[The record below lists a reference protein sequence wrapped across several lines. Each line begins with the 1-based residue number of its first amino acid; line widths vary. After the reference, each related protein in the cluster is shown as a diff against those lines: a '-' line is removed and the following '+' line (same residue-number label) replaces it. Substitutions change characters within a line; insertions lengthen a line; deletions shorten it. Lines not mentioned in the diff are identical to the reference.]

1 MLEKTKLGE
10 NMSLVMNTSE
20 VKVLFD
26 TLTAHGVEIVFG
38 SNEKELLD
46 CAVESE
52 LRIFQLKH
60 EQGAVHAADGFARV
74 TGKPGVVIL
83 TTASGVANGITGMAT
98 AYSDSVPLVII
109 AGPLVEKASNP
120 SFQEFDTAGVTMPI
134 TKHVF
139 YVNHASELEAVI
151 GPALSIAASGRPGP
165 VLIEFTPD
173 TIKRRPVSLGPRH
186 GKDSKPKKVQKL
198 IDLASQYIES
208 AHKPVF
214 FIGGGTIISEAT
226 ELLTEVA
233 QQAKIPVVSSLMGI
247 GAFQASDPLFLGML
261 GMHGTF
267 AANKAVHQCDLL
279 ISIGVRF
286 SDRTTG
292 KVNSFSP
299 KSKKI
304 HVDID
309 SAEINKIIKVDLPI
323 VSDAKEFLCGMK
335 AQLNFEQI
343 RSNTESWV
351 NEVTHLK
358 RTVPRFEKSNSI
370 LSPQTVIRLLDQFSE
385 DDTIVVT
392 DVGQHQMWTANH
404 YKFTRPR
411 TLITSGGLGTMGYG
425 LPAAIGAASAAPAKQ
440 VILVSGDGSFQMNLQ
455 ELITAVAY
463 KLPLKIAI
471 MNNGYLGMVRQWQE
485 MFHQKR
491 YSAVKISSPNF
502 AKLAESYGAVGLKAR
517 TEQEA
522 RQIIEA
528 AFSQPGPVIMEFD
541 VMEEENVFP
550 IVPPNQGNDQLL
562 LSHSKN
568 S

>member
-1 MLEKTKLGE
+1 MLKKTKLGE
-10 NMSLVMNTSE
+10 IMSLLMNTFE
-20 VKVLFD
+20 GRVLFD
-26 TLTAHGVEIVFG
+26 SLSSHGVEVVFG
-38 SNEKELLD
+38 SNEKEL
-46 CAVESE
+46 AEYAQESNV
-52 LRIFQLKH
+52 RFFQLKH

-83 TTASGVANGITGMAT
+83 TTAAGVSNGITGMAT
-98 AYSDSVPLVII
+98 AYGDSVPLVVI
-109 AGPLVEKASNP
+109 AGQIVEKASN
-120 SFQEFDTAGVTMPI
+120 SAFQEFDTAGVTMPI

-139 YVNHASELEAVI
+139 YVNNASELEAVI
-151 GPALSIAASGRPGP
+151 GPALSIAVSGRPGP

-173 TIKRRPVSLGPRH
+173 TIKRQPVSLGPRH
-186 GKDSKPKKVQKL
+186 GKESKPKTVQKL
-198 IDLASQYIES
+198 IELASQFIES

-214 FIGGGTIISEAT
+214 FIGGGTIISGASELVT
-226 ELLTEVA
+226 EIA
-233 QQAKIPVVSSLMGI
+233 QQAQIPVVSSLMGI
-247 GAFQASDPLFLGML
+247 GAFQASDPLYLGML
-261 GMHGTF
+261 GMHGTY
-267 AANKAVHQCDLL
+267 AANKAVHHSDLL
-279 ISIGVRF
+279 ICIGVRF

-292 KVNSFSP
+292 KVSSFSP

-309 SAEINKIIKVDLPI
+309 SAEINKIIQVDLPI
-323 VSDAKEFLCGMK
+323 VSDAKEFLHGLK
-335 AQLNFEQI
+335 AQLNIEQI

-351 NEVTHLK
+351 DEVTHLK

-370 LSPQTVIRLLDQFSE
+370 LSPQTVIRLLDQFSG

-404 YKFTRPR
+404 YKFTKPR

-425 LPAAIGAASAAPAKQ
+425 LPAAIGAAGAAPSKQ

-455 ELITAVAY
+455 EMITAVAY

-502 AKLAESYGAVGLKAR
+502 AKLAEAYGAIGLKAQ
-517 TEQEA
+517 TEEEA
-522 RQIIEA
+522 KQIIED
-528 AFSQPGPVIMEFD
+528 AFAQPGPVIMEFD

-550 IVPPNQGNDQLL
+550 IVPPNQGNDQLI
-562 LSHSKN
+562 LSHH
-568 S
+568 

>member
-1 MLEKTKLGE
+1 
-10 NMSLVMNTSE
+10 MSLLMKESE

-26 TLTAHGVEIVFG
+26 SLSANGVEIVFG
-38 SNEKELLD
+38 SNEKELLVG
-46 CAVESE
+46 VEQTD

-83 TTASGVANGITGMAT
+83 NTAAGVANGITGMAT
-98 AYSDSVPLVII
+98 AYSDSVPLVVI
-109 AGPLVEKASNP
+109 AGPLVSQSRNSA
-120 SFQEFDTAGVTMPI
+120 FQEFDIAGVTMPI

-139 YVNHASELEAVI
+139 YVNNAAELNAVI
-151 GPALSIAASGRPGP
+151 GPALSIASSGRPGP

-173 TIKRRPVSLGPRH
+173 TVYRRPVSLGPRH
-186 GKDSKPKKVQKL
+186 GKDSKPKTVQKL
-198 IDLASQYIES
+198 IDLAAQFIES
-208 AHKPVF
+208 AQKPVF
-214 FIGGGTIISEAT
+214 FIGGGTIISGAS
-226 ELLTEVA
+226 ELLAEIVKDA
-233 QQAKIPVVSSLMGI
+233 QIPVVSSLMGI
-247 GAFQASDPLFLGML
+247 GAFDAADPLYLGML

-267 AANKAVHQCDLL
+267 AANKAVHHCDLL

-286 SDRTTG
+286 SDRTTS
-292 KVNSFSP
+292 KVGSFSP

-309 SAEINKIIKVDLPI
+309 SAEINKIIQVDLPI
-323 VSDAKEFLCGMK
+323 VSDAKEFLKGLK
-335 AQLNFEQI
+335 EKLNHEHV
-343 RSNTESWV
+343 RVNTETWV

-370 LSPQTVIRLLDQFSE
+370 LSPQTVIRLLDQFSN
-385 DDTIVVT
+385 DDAIVVT
-392 DVGQHQMWTANH
+392 DVGQHQMWTAHN
-404 YKFTRPR
+404 YTFTKPR

-425 LPAAIGAASAAPAKQ
+425 LPAAIGAASSDAAQQ

-455 ELITAVAY
+455 EMITAVAY
-463 KLPLKIAI
+463 QLPLKIAI

-502 AKLAESYGAVGLKAR
+502 AKLAGAYGAKGFRAR
-517 TEQEA
+517 TEEEA
-522 RQIIEA
+522 KQVIEE

-541 VMEEENVFP
+541 VIEEENVFP
-550 IVPPNQGNDQLL
+550 IVPPNKGNDQLL
-562 LSHSKN
+562 LEQ
-568 S
+568 